1 MANSAQPRDE
11 SRSLAHT
18 LDRLARFRSDRFPV
32 VSLYLDGRP
41 DPRGRDHYQPFARKE
56 LAARSRTFP
65 ARSPERDSFDR
76 DAERIQTYLSEEI
89 RPSANGVAIFACSG
103 EGDFFEALQLDAPI
117 VENRLS
123 VSSHPHLYPLARLL
137 DEYPRYAVVVADTK
151 SARIYV
157 FGRGREIDRE
167 QVESPSMERTSAGG
181 WSQMRYQRH
190 VDNLRK
196 AHVKELVD
204 TLAEVVEKDRAE
216 FIILSGDEVIVPLIR
231 GELPK
236 ALESKVVDTI
246 KLDRKQTSEAEIL
259 ETTMGALR
267 ELDGKTDAERVQRL
281 LGEHRAGGLGVTG
294 REDTRAA
301 LEAGQVDELLV
312 TAAGGEAEDWADELV
327 ILARQTDAR
336 VRFIDDLALL
346 EPAGQVG
353 AFLRY
358 RVAPQRAEGS
368 ERASVT
374 PPRARGRSGKTSST
388 ADSRPP
394 KERGTRRKGER
405 SPSAT

>member
-1 MANSAQPRDE
+1 MANSAQSLNEPK
-11 SRSLAHT
+11 SLAHT
-18 LDRLARFRSDRFPV
+18 LDRLARFHSDHFPV

-41 DPRGRDHYQPFARKE
+41 DPQGRDHYQPFARKE
-56 LAARSRTFP
+56 LAARGRTFA
-65 ARSPERDSFDR
+65 ARSPERGSFDR
-76 DAERIQTYLSEEI
+76 DAERIQTWLAEQV
-89 RPSANGVAIFACSG
+89 RPSANGLAIFACSG

-167 QVESPSMERTSAGG
+167 QVESPSMERTNVGG

-190 VDNLRK
+190 VDKLRR
-196 AHVKELVD
+196 AHAKELVD

-216 FIILSGDEVIVPLIR
+216 YIILCGDEVIVPLIR

-246 KLDRKQTSEAEIL
+246 KLDKKQASEAEIL

-267 ELDGKTDAERVQRL
+267 ELDGKTDAERVQQL
-281 LGEHRAGGLGVTG
+281 LGEYRAGGLGVTG

-301 LEAGQVDELLV
+301 LEMGRVDELVV
-312 TAAGGEAEDWADELV
+312 TAAGGEAEEWADELV

-336 VRFIDDLALL
+336 VRFIEDPALL
-346 EPAGQVG
+346 EPVGEVG

-358 RVAPQRAEGS
+358 RVAP
-368 ERASVT
+368 
-374 PPRARGRSGKTSST
+374 RARNFPGRESS
-388 ADSRPP
+388 
-394 KERGTRRKGER
+394 
-405 SPSAT
+405 

>member
-216 FIILSGDEVIVPLIR
+216 YVILSGARARQLLKGCTPKVEAQNKPARTAMKEVKQRKI
-231 GELPK
+231 EK
-236 ALESKVVDTI
+236 VDTSTI
-246 KLDRKQTSEAEIL
+246 AAAE
-259 ETTMGALR
+259 
-267 ELDGKTDAERVQRL
+267 
-281 LGEHRAGGLGVTG
+281 
-294 REDTRAA
+294 
-301 LEAGQVDELLV
+301 
-312 TAAGGEAEDWADELV
+312 
-327 ILARQTDAR
+327 
-336 VRFIDDLALL
+336 
-346 EPAGQVG
+346 
-353 AFLRY
+353 
-358 RVAPQRAEGS
+358 
-368 ERASVT
+368 
-374 PPRARGRSGKTSST
+374 
-388 ADSRPP
+388 
-394 KERGTRRKGER
+394 
-405 SPSAT
+405 